1 MDAHHRR
8 VHILLRGWI
17 SAWTHSEVGCL
28 ALLPGES
35 STAAPKKASMKPK
48 DSDSTTSLYLV
59 PSQLL
64 EEQKTGRGTGCPASW
79 GLGQPEASP
88 VMVCTEGFLASCC
101 ESSTASSLAPGAFP
115 CLMCLGSDICCCRS
129 HGNMQEAGC
138 WQSWPGKPK
147 AALTPSGK
155 GDEAQH
161 WPQLVFSLC
170 CALQGSEPT

>member
-1 MDAHHRR
+1 MPC
-8 VHILLRGWI
+8 
-17 SAWTHSEVGCL
+17 SAPWRDLNCCSKEGQYEPKGLKQHSFT
-28 ALLPGES
+28 LPCAIP
-35 STAAPKKASMKPK
+35 AAGGAE
-48 DSDSTTSLYLV
+48 DR
-59 PSQLL
+59 
-64 EEQKTGRGTGCPASW
+64 ERHTGCPDSW

-88 VMVCTEGFLASCC
+88 ITVCTEGFLASCC